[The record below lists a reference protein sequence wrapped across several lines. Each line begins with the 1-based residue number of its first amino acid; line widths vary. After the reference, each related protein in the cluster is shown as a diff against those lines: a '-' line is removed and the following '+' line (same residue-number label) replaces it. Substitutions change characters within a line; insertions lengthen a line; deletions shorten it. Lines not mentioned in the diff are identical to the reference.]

1 MGSMRYPIKIAPKNG
16 HIIVLENEPSGTLE
30 VARWS
35 GETNEWIGEFGQ
47 AIEITP
53 SHWYPCYSFFK
64 SPPGDTPQSSH
75 RNELASRPLAAASP
89 PSTIEKVRSHAGWGL
104 AAGLI
109 LAMLVAVI
117 VGAPYV
123 QQTLLH
129 QQVLPASN
137 ERDVAKAQSIPET
150 TGLVPSRSSGAD
162 ELARLKESIAGATK
176 ELRQSL
182 QQEHD
187 RAEAL
192 ATELAQTRQVLAE
205 KKTEALED
213 PHVVSQPTAVA
224 AENEAAIKPLQSA
237 PPKRRSMTQDVGS
250 GCQHFRTYNPASS
263 TYRGYD
269 GQVHSCP

>member
-1 MGSMRYPIKIAPKNG
+1 MRYMRYPIKIAPKNG
-16 HIIVLENEPSGTLE
+16 HVIVLEDEASGTLE

-35 GETNEWIGEFGQ
+35 GETNEWIGEYGE
-47 AIEITP
+47 ASKITP
-53 SHWYPCYSFFK
+53 SHWYPCYDFFRFR
-64 SPPGDTPQSSH
+64 PADAPR
-75 RNELASRPLAAASP
+75 RNELASRPLAAASL
-89 PSTIEKVRSHAGWGL
+89 PSPIEKVRSHAGWGL
-104 AAGLI
+104 AVGLI
-109 LAMLVAVI
+109 LAMFAAVV

-129 QQVLPASN
+129 QQVLPASSARN
-137 ERDVAKAQSIPET
+137 VAKAQSIPET

-162 ELARLKESIAGATK
+162 ELARLKESIASATK

-237 PPKRRSMTQDVGS
+237 PPKRRSMTQDVGN
-250 GCQHFRTYNPASS
+250 GCQHYRTYNPASS

>member
-1 MGSMRYPIKIAPKNG
+1 MRYPIKIAPKNG
-16 HIIVLENEPSGTLE
+16 HIIVLEDEASGTLE

-35 GETNEWIGEFGQ
+35 DETSQWIGEFGE

-53 SHWYPCYSFFK
+53 SHWYPCYDFFK
-64 SPPGDTPQSSH
+64 FPPADAPH

-89 PSTIEKVRSHAGWGL
+89 PSTIETVRSHAGWGL

-129 QQVLPASN
+129 QQVLPASSARN
-137 ERDVAKAQSIPET
+137 VAKAQSTPET

-162 ELARLKESIAGATK
+162 ELARLKESIASATK

-224 AENEAAIKPLQSA
+224 AENEAAIKPPQSA
-237 PPKRRSMTQDVGS
+237 PPKRRSMTQDVGN
-250 GCQHFRTYNPASS
+250 GCQHYRTYNPASS

>member
-1 MGSMRYPIKIAPKNG
+1 VR
-16 HIIVLENEPSGTLE
+16 ENQRRSPDTG
-30 VARWS
+30 RW
-35 GETNEWIGEFGQ
+35 
-47 AIEITP
+47 P
-53 SHWYPCYSFFK
+53 
-64 SPPGDTPQSSH
+64 D
-75 RNELASRPLAAASP
+75 RP
-89 PSTIEKVRSHAGWGL
+89 R
-104 AAGLI
+104 
-109 LAMLVAVI
+109 
-117 VGAPYV
+117 
-123 QQTLLH
+123 
-129 QQVLPASN
+129 
-137 ERDVAKAQSIPET
+137 
-150 TGLVPSRSSGAD
+150 SRSSGAD

-192 ATELAQTRQVLAE
+192 ATELAQTRQALTE

-237 PPKRRSMTQDVGS
+237 PPKRRSMTQDAGS
-250 GCQHFRTYNPASS
+250 GCQHYRTYNPASS

>member
-1 MGSMRYPIKIAPKNG
+1 MRYPIKIAPKNG
-16 HIIVLENEPSGTLE
+16 HIIVLEDEASGTLE
-30 VARWS
+30 AARWS
-35 GETNEWIGEFGQ
+35 DETSQWLGEYGEG
-47 AIEITP
+47 IEITP

-64 SPPGDTPQSSH
+64 FPPADAPQAPIRH
-75 RNELASRPLAAASP
+75 ELASRPLAAASL
-89 PSTIEKVRSHAGWGL
+89 PSPIEKVRLHAGWGL

-129 QQVLPASN
+129 QRVLTGSARN
-137 ERDVAKAQSIPET
+137 VAKAQSIPET
-150 TGLVPSRSSGAD
+150 TGLVPSRSNGAD
-162 ELARLKESIAGATK
+162 ELARLKESIASATK

-192 ATELAQTRQVLAE
+192 ATELAQTRRVLAE
-205 KKTEALED
+205 KKTEAVED

-237 PPKRRSMTQDVGS
+237 PPKRRSMTEDVGN
-250 GCQHFRTYNPASS
+250 GCQHYRTYNPASS